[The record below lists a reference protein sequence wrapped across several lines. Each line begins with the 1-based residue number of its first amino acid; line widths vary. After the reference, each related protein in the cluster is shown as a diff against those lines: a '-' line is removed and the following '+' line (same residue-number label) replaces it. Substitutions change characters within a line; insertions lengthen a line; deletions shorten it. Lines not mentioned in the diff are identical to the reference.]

1 MFKTLKKWWKYMGAK
16 VANLFNERAD
26 PKIQLEQ
33 AIAEAQEQHR
43 RLKEQAAN
51 VIANQKQ
58 NEMRLNAAMEELG
71 KLNRNATQAVLM
83 AEEAGKS
90 GDEAKMADFTN
101 AAEAFANQLISKEK
115 EVENLKAMSLQATD
129 AAEKAKL
136 AVQQNSRLLQQK
148 LADKQKLLSQLD
160 QAKMQEQMN
169 RAMSSLTEE
178 VGQDVPTLKEVQ
190 EKIEQR
196 YAKAMG
202 TSELQEMSVESKML
216 EVEQASLNSEA
227 QARLSEIR
235 SKLGIGEA
243 APAAATAAAATSAPA
258 PASAPAGSGGAGSAA
273 PAPPA
278 GTPEPT
284 APAPEP
290 PAEGSEGT

>member
-258 PASAPAGSGGAGSAA
+258 PASAPAGSGGAGAAA